1 MTGNL
6 HQTFSKKGRKKHLTF
21 GSITVI
27 DKIKKLVDS
36 LSNDQDKQQAP
47 VTLSLEEQEELV
59 NQLLG
64 APAKEP
70 DLRLMGLFS
79 DVSDEKVAEL
89 VHALLYLDELN
100 KVRKENKPVE
110 FYICTYGGSADDM
123 FALYDV
129 MRQVRENTEVHTIG
143 MGKVMSAGVLIL
155 AAGTKGKRKIGKYCR
170 VMIHSVIGG
179 SHGSLPNLAN
189 EMEAMQQIQKD
200 YIDALVSET
209 SMSKKDLKKLL
220 ERKVNVYLSA
230 EEAVELGI
238 ADIII

>member
-1 MTGNL
+1 M
-6 HQTFSKKGRKKHLTF
+6 
-21 GSITVI
+21 I

-79 DVSDEKVAEL
+79 DVVDEKVAEL

-100 KVRKENKPVE
+100 KVRKEDKPVE

-129 MRQVRENTEVHTIG
+129 MRQVRENTEIHTVG
-143 MGKVMSAGVLIL
+143 MGKVMSAGV
-155 AAGTKGKRKIGKYCR
+155 
-170 VMIHSVIGG
+170 
-179 SHGSLPNLAN
+179 
-189 EMEAMQQIQKD
+189 
-200 YIDALVSET
+200 DARCWHQGQAQDWQV
-209 SMSKKDLKKLL
+209 
-220 ERKVNVYLSA
+220 LSRYDP
-230 EEAVELGI
+230 LSYWW
-238 ADIII
+238 

>member
-1 MTGNL
+1 M
-6 HQTFSKKGRKKHLTF
+6 
-21 GSITVI
+21 I
-27 DKIKKLVDS
+27 DKVKKLISEITGETQTDGIS
-36 LSNDQDKQQAP
+36 AIKISD
-47 VTLSLEEQEELV
+47 EELM
-59 NQLLG
+59 NELLG
-64 APAKEP
+64 AVQPKEP
-70 DLRLMGLFS
+70 DMRTIGLFT
-79 DVSDEKVAEL
+79 DVAEEKVAEIA
-89 VHALLYLDELN
+89 HAMLYLNELN
-100 KVRKENKPVE
+100 KLEKSEDNKRPIE
-110 FYICTYGGSADDM
+110 FYLSTYGGNADDM

-129 MRQVRENTEVHTIG
+129 MRQVKLDTEIHTIG
-143 MGKVMSAGVLIL
+143 LGKVMSAGVLLL

-189 EMEAMQQIQKD
+189 EMEAIQQIQKD

-209 SMSKKDLKKLL
+209 TMTSEKMKDLL

>member
-1 MTGNL
+1 M
-6 HQTFSKKGRKKHLTF
+6 
-21 GSITVI
+21 I
-27 DKIKKLVDS
+27 DKIKQL
-36 LSNDQDKQQAP
+36 LE
-47 VTLSLEEQEELV
+47 TLSSNENQPIAISEEELIE
-59 NQLLG
+59 QLLG
-64 APAKEP
+64 GNPNQDPE
-70 DLRLMGLFS
+70 LRVIGLFS
-79 DVSDEKVAEL
+79 DVVDEKIAEL
-89 VHALLYLDELN
+89 VHALLYLNEINRVKKQD
-100 KVRKENKPVE
+100 KPIE
-110 FYICTYGGSADDM
+110 FYLSTYGGSADDM

-129 MRQVRENTEVHTIG
+129 MRQIRESTEIHTIG
-143 MGKVMSAGVLIL
+143 LGKVMSAGVLLL
-155 AAGTKGKRKIGKYCR
+155 ASGTKGKRKIGKYCR

-200 YIDALVSET
+200 YIDALVEET

>member
-1 MTGNL
+1 M
-6 HQTFSKKGRKKHLTF
+6 
-21 GSITVI
+21 VI
-27 DKIKKLVDS
+27 DKIKKLVES
-36 LSNDQDKQQAP
+36 LSPTEQKQIEP
-47 VTLSLEEQEELV
+47 LSAEEQEQIIQE
-59 NQLLG
+59 LLG
-64 APAKEP
+64 AHPQEP
-70 DLRLMGLFS
+70 DLRLIGLFTE
-79 DVSDEKVAEL
+79 VMDEKVAEL
-89 VHALLYLDELN
+89 VHALLYLDEVN
-100 KVRKENKPVE
+100 KVRKEEKPIG
-110 FYICTYGGSADDM
+110 FYVCTYGGSADDM

-129 MRQVRENTEVHTIG
+129 MRQVRESTEIHTVG

-200 YIDALVSET
+200 YIDALVAET
-209 SMSKKDLKKLL
+209 NMTKKDLKKLL